1 MKNYRR
7 FLSLFLAVIMV
18 TALVAVAPAAQAKK
32 QAIPDFYTFPLEEKA
47 EIGGLTN
54 FPAGS
59 EAEPSSSVL
68 RRRPMSTST
77 GEQSRVTSGAIKSA
91 LRCPMSKLC
100 PSLYSTLS
108 SATLICSSTLS
119 RVLSS
124 MLKSTSTNTC
134 PT

>member
-59 EAEPSSSVL
+59 EAEPNNRTIFERLEEATNVHVNW
-68 RRRPMSTST
+68 RAI
-77 GEQSRVTSGAIKSA
+77 QSDQWGDKNQ
-91 LRCPMSKLC
+91 P
-100 PSLYSTLS
+100 
-108 SATLICSSTLS
+108 
-119 RVLSS
+119 
-124 MLKSTSTNTC
+124 
-134 PT
+134 